1 MYDKK
6 RALAAL
12 AAVGAALLILA
23 APANAGVLVKAA
35 KDCSADGPSR
45 QVFKPWLDVAQLH
58 ARPRRRRGVGDG
70 LEARAGAKVV
80 AGNEPWKVGG
90 AGHQKSLQLP
100 RWISATTD
108 VMCVG
113 VEHPTLR
120 FFAKR
125 SGGTL
130 LSTLL
135 VEVEFEGLG
144 GLLKR
149 LPVGVVLNGGQWQP
163 TLPSL
168 GAREPAAAAP
178 GAAHAGPLP
187 VHAARWRSLADR
199 RRVRRSVEGRWR

>member
-12 AAVGAALLILA
+12 AGVGAALLILA
-23 APANAGVLVKAA
+23 APANAGVLVKDA
-35 KDCSADGPSR
+35 KNCSADGPSR
-45 QVFKPWLDVAQLH
+45 QVFKPWLDVAQYVPAPGGYAESATGWNL
-58 ARPRRRRGVGDG
+58 
-70 LEARAGAKVV
+70 RAGAKVV

-100 RWISATTD
+100 AGSSATTD

-113 VEHPTLR
+113 LAHPTLR

-125 SGGTL
+125 TSGTL
-130 LSTLL
+130 LNTLL
-135 VEVEFEGLG
+135 VEVEFEALG

-149 LPVGVVLNGGQWQP
+149 LPIGVVLNGGSWQP

-168 GAREPAAAAP
+168 VIANLLPLLPGARTPVRFTFTPLGRAAWQIDDVYVDP
-178 GAAHAGPLP
+178 W
-187 VHAARWRSLADR
+187 ARR
-199 RRVRRSVEGRWR
+199 